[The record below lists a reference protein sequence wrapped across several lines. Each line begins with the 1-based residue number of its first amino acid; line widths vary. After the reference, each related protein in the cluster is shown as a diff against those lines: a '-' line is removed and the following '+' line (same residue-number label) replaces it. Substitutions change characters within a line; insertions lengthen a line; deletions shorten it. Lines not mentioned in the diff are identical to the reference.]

1 MASKTKTESIY
12 LPLKDFPYL
21 ERYTSQFQLDLNDVA
36 FPYKGKIYSNK
47 ELPAELLAHE
57 TVHFKQQEEIGADEW
72 EERYLKDA
80 NFRVKMEIEA
90 YKKQL
95 TFYTANK
102 DVYEA
107 GRMAMAKVLSSLM
120 YGNILTYQEAYHL
133 LK

>member
-1 MASKTKTESIY
+1 MASKNKTESIY
-12 LPLKDFPYL
+12 LPVKDFPYL
-21 ERYTSQFQLDLNDVA
+21 ERYKNQFTIEESEVA

-47 ELPAELLAHE
+47 ELPSELLQHE
-57 TVHFKQQEEIGADEW
+57 KVHFRQQEEIGDDEW
-72 EERYLKDA
+72 EEKYLRDA

-95 TFYTANK
+95 TFYTENK
-102 DVYEA
+102 DIFEA
-107 GRMAMAKVLSSLM
+107 GRMSMAKVLSSPM